1 MVALITG
8 VSALPAAYQLNRGK
22 LDTGASFNYGRIRKA
37 LLSKLRV
44 YAPSLC
50 TLARSISLR
59 RFYLFSLVL
68 GAMIICFI
76 QYVITFIIGRVTADG
91 SGAEGKR
98 AEGRGSAGGN
108 WTCRINEPHLGSDHL
123 RLVMNTRPGITLI
136 FFLIRPPQAYSEAE
150 LTYLEFLEP
159 FFLPH
164 DLSHYYIMLFSCYIL

>member
-59 RFYLFSLVL
+59 RYFITEVL
-68 GAMIICFI
+68 
-76 QYVITFIIGRVTADG
+76 
-91 SGAEGKR
+91 
-98 AEGRGSAGGN
+98 
-108 WTCRINEPHLGSDHL
+108 
-123 RLVMNTRPGITLI
+123 LI
-136 FFLIRPPQAYSEAE
+136 FSCPWCQYALYS
-150 LTYLEFLEP
+150 
-159 FFLPH
+159 
-164 DLSHYYIMLFSCYIL
+164 MLLHL

>member
-59 RFYLFSLVL
+59 RYFITEVLLIFSCPWCHDYMLYTVCYYIYNREGYCRRERSGGQKSGGERL
-68 GAMIICFI
+68 SRRELDVPDKWTTSGIWSLAASHEH
-76 QYVITFIIGRVTADG
+76 TAWHHFDILLDT
-91 SGAEGKR
+91 A
-98 AEGRGSAGGN
+98 SAGL
-108 WTCRINEPHLGSDHL
+108 LGSRTDLL
-123 RLVMNTRPGITLI
+123 RVLRTI
-136 FFLIRPPQAYSEAE
+136 FPTTWSEP
-150 LTYLEFLEP
+150 LLYNV
-159 FFLPH
+159 
-164 DLSHYYIMLFSCYIL
+164 I